1 MCGAEVD
8 ELMELKTILI
18 GVGLNKVADK
28 WVWEIESK
36 KIFFCKILLRLAYW
50 CLCKYN
56 NSDGRQYDIQVHEG
70 LEMWCPNKGGSVG
83 LEVAHLQTAY

>member
-18 GVGLNKVADK
+18 DVRLNNVADK

-36 KIFFCKILLRLAYW
+36 KYFSVKSC
-50 CLCKYN
+50 
-56 NSDGRQYDIQVHEG
+56 YD
-70 LEMWCPNKGGSVG
+70 
-83 LEVAHLQTAY
+83 